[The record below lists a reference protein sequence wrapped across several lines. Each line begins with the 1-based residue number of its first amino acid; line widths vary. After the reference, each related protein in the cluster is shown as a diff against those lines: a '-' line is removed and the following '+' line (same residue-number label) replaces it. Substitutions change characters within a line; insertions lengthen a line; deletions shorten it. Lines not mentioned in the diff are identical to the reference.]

1 MSTTGSFSATE
12 QQAWERVL
20 AAHWAP
26 HALPGVTPGDD
37 PAVRAAAQFC
47 AENPVPRSHQTLTI
61 LLARVLRDTGRAP
74 EALRLIAGTS
84 RRRIRLNAR
93 PGRTAHTLNLD
104 RLAQDAG
111 GDHELVIYRALR
123 TAVED
128 AVQTLE
134 DGGDPLALSGAPRLA
149 RRIEGPRAPNRKIRA
164 RCEDLRRFCADVAA
178 RARRGEPTEVLH
190 VTPIH

>member
-1 MSTTGSFSATE
+1 MSATE
-12 QQAWERVL
+12 SFSVSSQQAWERVL
-20 AAHWAP
+20 AAHWSP
-26 HALPGVTPGDD
+26 HTLPGITPEED

-47 AENPVPRSHQTLTI
+47 AENPSPRSKQNLTL

-93 PGRTAHTLNLD
+93 PGQTAHTLNLD
-104 RLAQDAG
+104 RLAQEAG
-111 GDHELVIYRALR
+111 GDNELVIYRALR

-128 AVQTLE
+128 AVSSL
-134 DGGDPLALSGAPRLA
+134 DGQDEPLALSGAPRLA
-149 RRIEGPRAPNRKIRA
+149 RRIEGARAPGRKIRA

-178 RARRGEPTEVLH
+178 RARRGTPTEVLH
-190 VTPIH
+190 LTPIH